1 MPATI
6 KDVARAVGMSVATV
20 SRALNGFE
28 NVLPET
34 RERVLE
40 AARKLHYSPSGAARS
55 MVLRRTDTIGA
66 LLPDLHGE
74 FFSELIRGIDAAAR
88 SRGLHLLLSSSHGNA
103 DETAAAIRAM
113 NGRVDGLLVMSP
125 HVDADFL
132 AQNVPPSLPA
142 VLMNAGVSAS
152 RHPVF
157 AIDNYGGALA
167 MTRHLL
173 ASGHR
178 RIAFLGGPDENF
190 EARERQRGYV
200 DGLGAAQPAQ
210 LLPGDFTEACA
221 AATATRLAAMPA
233 AERPDAIFAANDAM
247 AVALLAGFTAAGLRV
262 PQDIAI
268 AGFDD
273 IPLARYVNP
282 ALTTMRVPI
291 AQLGSQAL
299 DALTRQIEAGADAA
313 PQPEVLMP
321 VELVVR
327 QSCGAR

>member
-200 DGLGAAQPAQ
+200 DGLGAAQPTQ

-221 AATATRLAAMPA
+221 AATATRLAAMP

-247 AVALLAGFTAAGLRV
+247 AVALLAGFTAAGLHV